1 MMYPLIG
8 DVRGMGLMQA
18 IELVQDRGSKAP
30 ATDETVR
37 LMEAARQN
45 RILIGRGG
53 LNGNV
58 IRISPPLN
66 IGIADVDVF
75 IRTLD
80 LSLAQVSAPALSG
93 TAR

>member
-1 MMYPLIG
+1 
-8 DVRGMGLMQA
+8 MQA
-18 IELVQDRGSKAP
+18 IELVQDRASKTP
-30 ATDETVR
+30 ATAETVR

-66 IGIADVDVF
+66 ISVADVDVF
-75 IRTLD
+75 IRGLD
-80 LSLAQVSAPALSG
+80 ASLSQVCAPALSG
-93 TAR
+93 AN